1 MHVHIK
7 IHIFCFDQGS
17 KLMCGLVSKFKQQYT
32 QASALNGLCFFLID
46 NITGFFSKKNMKNL
60 EVGGH
65 IISISNI
72 DLK

>member
-1 MHVHIK
+1 
-7 IHIFCFDQGS
+7 
-17 KLMCGLVSKFKQQYT
+17 MCGLVSKFKQQYT
-32 QASALNGLCFFLID
+32 QASALNGLCFLI
-46 NITGFFSKKNMKNL
+46 NINIIGFFSKKNMKNL